1 MSDRFY
7 ASLEIGGPISGD
19 LVPALA
25 AQISNAGFLFP
36 GESLEQH
43 INDDGLLAVEDEQ
56 APYGE
61 FPELEGWLQ
70 EHGIEF
76 NRHSSG
82 YFDLLPEWVSFRRG
96 QGRIVHLLDGQ
107 GDQVI
112 SHQDVARALAECNT
126 LAALQAALTE
136 LLGPTVPPLQP
147 ININPKEEAQP

>member
-7 ASLEIGGPISGD
+7 AGLEIGGLISGD

-25 AQISNAGFLFP
+25 AQISNAGLLFP

-43 INDDGLLAVEDEQ
+43 INNDGLLALEDDQ
-56 APYGE
+56 ASYGE

-70 EHGIEF
+70 KHGIEF
-76 NRHSSG
+76 DRHSSG

-112 SHQDVARALAECNT
+112 SHQDISRAHAESTTLPALQTALAEI
-126 LAALQAALTE
+126 
-136 LLGPTVPPLQP
+136 LGPAVPPLNP
-147 ININPKEEAQP
+147 INLNIKEQAQP